1 MEDRGGQRDPQS
13 PNDRIQNIEQE
24 LRPKFG
30 IKGMIFSYDGE
41 SLKIFGITIWRK
53 KNEKVDSSSDGSDD
67 AGIDGD
73 ELRR

>member
-1 MEDRGGQRDPQS
+1 MPDS
-13 PNDRIQNIEQE
+13 PNKQIEELQQNLGHE
-24 LRPKFG
+24 PKRVE
-30 IKGMIFSYDGE
+30 GMIFSYDGE

-53 KNEKVDSSSDGSDD
+53 KNEKVDSSYDGSDD

>member
-1 MEDRGGQRDPQS
+1 MPDS
-13 PNDRIQNIEQE
+13 PNKQIEELQQNLGHE
-24 LRPKFG
+24 PKRVE
-30 IKGMIFSYDGE
+30 GMIFSYDGE

-53 KNEKVDSSSDGSDD
+53 KNEKVDSNSDGSDD